1 MDVIV
6 NIYLE
11 STISSPKESTGV
23 VGYVVEVP
31 TSKGPATFS
40 NFHSITATKN
50 QAQIMA
56 LNMALSRIK
65 KMPLALSIYA
75 DFDYLAAGFT
85 QGWVDQWKEN
95 GWKNA
100 KGEVVKNAS
109 LWQETLILLNGNEIS
124 VNTGEQHEYK
134 NWIQNEMKRLEKKYV

>member
-1 MDVIV
+1 MEV

-11 STISSPKESTGV
+11 STIKTPRESTGTI
-23 VGYVVEVP
+23 GYVVEVL
-31 TSKGPATFS
+31 TSQGPATVN
-40 NFHSITATKN
+40 NFHTVTATKN

-56 LNMALSRIK
+56 LNMALSTLK

-75 DFDYLAAGFT
+75 DFDHLAAGFE
-85 QGWVDQWKEN
+85 QGWIDQWKQQ

-109 LWQETLILLNGNEIS
+109 LWQETLILLNGNPVEIKKYEK
-124 VNTGEQHEYK
+124 NEYRT
-134 NWIQNEMKRLEKKYV
+134 WMLSEMKRMEE

>member
-1 MDVIV
+1 MDV

-11 STISSPKESTGV
+11 TTIKSPRESIGTI
-23 VGYVVEVP
+23 GYVVEVP

-40 NFHSITATKN
+40 NFHRIVATKN

-56 LNMALSRIK
+56 LNMALSSLK

-75 DFDYLAAGFT
+75 DFDYLAAGFE
-85 QGWVDQWKEN
+85 QGWMEQWQEN

-109 LWQETLILLNGNEIS
+109 LWQETLILLNGNE
-124 VNTGEQHEYK
+124 VTVHTGEQHEYK
-134 NWIQNEMKRLEKKYV
+134 SWLRSEMKRLEE